1 MTKVSSQQLKRRR
14 MPRQGRSIVTVDA
27 IFEAT
32 IQVLLTDGPI
42 RLNTIRVAERA
53 GVSVGT
59 LYQYF
64 PNKQSLLLALLER
77 HLTSLTNIV
86 EKACLENVNTESD
99 KIASVVVRAY
109 LQAIMSNAKV
119 SPALYYIAVDLDAG
133 KLLDKAVQKSVHDI
147 EKLLASVSDGH
158 FSECHVIAQ
167 TMAAVLFGT
176 VPAFC
181 MRVLPESAGAEAE
194 RQLELM
200 FRAYLSAHKKNN
212 AG

>member
-1 MTKVSSQQLKRRR
+1 MSRVPSVPLNRRR
-14 MPRQGRSIVTVDA
+14 MPRQGRSLVTVAA

-32 IQVLLTDGPI
+32 IQVLLTEGPI
-42 RLNTIRVAERA
+42 RLNTTRVAERA

-77 HLTSLTNIV
+77 HLTSLTSIV
-86 EKACLENVNTESD
+86 EKSCYENLNTASD
-99 KIASVVVRAY
+99 KIASVVVGAY
-109 LQAIMSNAKV
+109 LEAIMAHAEV

-133 KLLDKAVQKSVHDI
+133 RLLDEAIQKSVQAI
-147 EKLLASVSDGH
+147 ETLLVSACDGH
-158 FSECHVIAQ
+158 FNESYIIAQ

-181 MRVLPESAGAEAE
+181 ARVMPPSAGVEAK

-200 FRAYLSAHKKNN
+200 LSAYLNVHK
-212 AG
+212 AIIP

>member
-1 MTKVSSQQLKRRR
+1 MSGVSSVPLNRRR
-14 MPRQGRSIVTVDA
+14 MPRQGRSLVTVAA

-32 IQVLLTDGPI
+32 IQVLLTEGPI
-42 RLNTIRVAERA
+42 RLNTTRVAERA

-77 HLTSLTNIV
+77 HLTSLTSIV
-86 EKACLENVNTESD
+86 EKACHENLNTGSD
-99 KIASVVVRAY
+99 NIATVVVDAY
-109 LQAIMSNAKV
+109 LEAIMAHAEV

-133 KLLDKAVQKSVHDI
+133 RLLDKAVQKSVQAI
-147 EKLLASVSDGH
+147 EKLLVSASDGH
-158 FSECHVIAQ
+158 FSETYVIAQ
-167 TMAAVLFGT
+167 TMAAVLFGA

-181 MRVLPESAGAEAE
+181 TRVMPPSAGVEAK

-200 FRAYLSAHKKNN
+200 FRVYLSAHKLMIP
-212 AG
+212 

>member
-1 MTKVSSQQLKRRR
+1 MVGFSSVPLNRRR
-14 MPRQGRSIVTVDA
+14 MPRQERSLETVAA

-32 IQVLLTDGPI
+32 IQVLLNEGPI
-42 RLNTIRVAERA
+42 RLNTTRVAERA

-77 HLTSLTNIV
+77 HLASLTSIV
-86 EKACLENVNTESD
+86 EKACYENLNVGSD
-99 KIASVVVRAY
+99 DIASVVVGAY
-109 LQAIMSNAKV
+109 LEAIMAHAEV

-133 KLLDKAVQKSVHDI
+133 RLLDKAVHKSVQAI
-147 EKLLASVSDGH
+147 EKLLSSASDGH
-158 FSECHVIAQ
+158 FSESYIIAQ
-167 TMAAVLFGT
+167 TMAAVLFGA

-181 MRVLPESAGAEAE
+181 IRVITPSAGVEAK

-200 FRAYLSAHKKNN
+200 FRAYLSAHK
-212 AG
+212 AIMA

>member
-1 MTKVSSQQLKRRR
+1 MSGVSSVPLNRRR
-14 MPRQGRSIVTVDA
+14 MPRQGRSLVTVAA

-32 IQVLLTDGPI
+32 IQVLLTEGPI
-42 RLNTIRVAERA
+42 RLNTTRVAERA

-77 HLTSLTNIV
+77 HLTSLTSIV
-86 EKACLENVNTESD
+86 EKACHENLNTGSD
-99 KIASVVVRAY
+99 NIATVVVDAY
-109 LQAIMSNAKV
+109 LEAIMAHAEV

-133 KLLDKAVQKSVHDI
+133 RLLDKAVQKSVQAI
-147 EKLLASVSDGH
+147 EKLLVSASVGN
-158 FSECHVIAQ
+158 FSETYVIAL
-167 TMAAVLFGT
+167 TMAAVLFGA

-181 MRVLPESAGAEAE
+181 TRVMPPSAGVEAK

-200 FRAYLSAHKKNN
+200 FRVYLSAHKLMIP
-212 AG
+212 